1 MNPEFNIQKGITKYI
16 LRNSAKDI
24 VHNDVLFDKNK
35 KGFNASIDTLLDL
48 KDDYVKDLILSKSK
62 ISEFIDKKLENILK
76 RKYKDNQLSKFIFN
90 VINCKIFLDLH
101 S

>member
-1 MNPEFNIQKGITKYI
+1 MVSLFDSSLVNFIFSLNPEFNIQKGITKYI

-48 KDDYVKDLILSKSK
+48 KMIM
-62 ISEFIDKKLENILK
+62 
-76 RKYKDNQLSKFIFN
+76 
-90 VINCKIFLDLH
+90 
-101 S
+101 

>member
-1 MNPEFNIQKGITKYI
+1 MNSEFTHSKGITKYI

-35 KGFNASIDTLLDL
+35 KGFNASIDTLLDP
-48 KDDYVKDLILSKSK
+48 KDILERRIYQSK
-62 ISEFIDKKLENILK
+62 ISEFIDRKNLENILK

-90 VINCKIFLDLH
+90 VIN
-101 S
+101 